1 MIEKAVQPS
10 SAAGHAFVLLPR
22 LPTVAVIQMDRS
34 RELEMELRR
43 SSSPGKLSKSD
54 VDADKTMCHS
64 CCICGKS
71 FPFQSSLS
79 QHMRKHTG
87 EKPYKCPYCDHR
99 ASQKGNLK
107 IHIRSHRTGTLSQGH
122 EAEMGEAQL
131 GEMGVSEGLG
141 GCTSPTKST
150 SACNKILNGTAQV
163 DNSKILLR
171 SSKKEVTEMA
181 PAEEDGKLTSYQ
193 CTFCKN
199 KFERKKDLEQHLQ
212 QVHKPFKCRLCSYMT
227 LREETLLNHIE
238 KDHITAQVPN
248 GETYTENCKSELNA
262 GEFPC
267 EVCGQ
272 TFSQTWFL
280 KAHMKKHRGSFDHG
294 CHICGRRFKEPW
306 FLKNHMKSHGPRSGS
321 KNKPKNDLELIATIN
336 DVIQEE
342 TIVTGLSLYEVC
354 TKCGNL
360 FTNME
365 SLKVHN
371 AVHYRV
377 QPGSTG
383 DKAEGLT
390 DGSLNSSVTKQFF
403 LQCLNLL
410 PSVGLDRVT
419 RGQAGKRVAELDPVS
434 SYQAWQLATKGKVV
448 EPSEYVKYVGWDEA
462 LADADVT
469 YDKDKREYILV
480 NQEKRK
486 RDQDSP
492 SQPKKKSCTGGRLEK
507 ASGVPAGESCP
518 LAPAGLDYRPA
529 SRQGRRGP
537 QNKSTECFEC
547 GKIFRTYHQM
557 VLHSRVHRKERRSGS
572 EGGAAA
578 QPDRYGSSGE
588 EGDSGSVSGPST
600 PGSAS
605 APEDSATS
613 GLGEE
618 GAEES
623 SEEGAANPLLDGKP
637 YHCNFPEEETPM
649 IRSQLDELSNLGG
662 RNARENEVRESKPEI
677 PSLVSSL
684 ESVIKEP
691 FSKYRGP
698 ADTKMPVFHHSQG
711 LPCSSHIAGFASSV
725 GQTSSG
731 MVMDL
736 KTSLEVQASC
746 ARENFLDLHREHP
759 LIEKGAEALEIAP
772 LDLSEKST
780 RDTSC
785 NKYLNTSLQAALIV
799 YPCPFCSHKTYYP
812 EVLWMHKR
820 ILHKISCNLMVPPW
834 VQQNGFK
841 SIKNNLVFLA
851 RSGRTGPPPVL
862 GGKECQPLPIAR
874 FTRTQVPS
882 ALPGSKPSSLSV
894 GKCGSTHPS
903 KDGSRV
909 SGLDGY
915 RQPKLNHSQEQ
926 YSMAAQQKSKYEA
939 NPKLVQMGTYGRS
952 VTPTQTVI
960 SRPSSQPT
968 NSKQV
973 EKYVAPQGSAGFGS
987 PGKHC
992 ASDPVKAKYTPPLQ
1006 YHPLCKGEPY
1016 PKHEEPSV
1024 PPREP
1029 HAKAGNEMRTLANCT
1044 ALARASPVLQPQPG
1058 AVGVPPALHSSKQDL
1073 GSDGHEKHL
1082 DILNIFKTYIPKDLA
1097 SLYQTCGANSP
1108 VLDHTGMLRTQ
1119 TRQGDCVCRECGKCF
1134 TQPSHLRTHQRSHA
1148 GQRARRRG
1156 GDGAHA
1162 AAPEG
1167 HLDPGR
1173 IVQSIHPPGRG
1184 GSPLSIRPHWG
1195 WEQRSARSGLP
1206 PRSSSSQNK

>member
-1 MIEKAVQPS
+1 MIENAVQPT
-10 SAAGHAFVLLPR
+10 SAARHAFVLLPR
-22 LPTVAVIQMDRS
+22 LPIVAVIQMDRS
-34 RELEMELRR
+34 REAEMELRR
-43 SSSPGKLSKSD
+43 SSSPGKLSKND
-54 VDADKTMCHS
+54 MDADKTMCHS

-122 EAEMGEAQL
+122 EVEMGEVQL

-150 SACNKILNGTAQV
+150 SACNKILNGTSQV
-163 DNSKILLR
+163 DSSKILLR
-171 SSKKEVTEMA
+171 SSKKEVMETV
-181 PAEEDGKLTSYQ
+181 PAEEDSKLTSYQ

-199 KFERKKDLEQHLQ
+199 KFERKKDLEQHLH

-248 GETYTENCKSELNA
+248 GEAYTENCKSELSA

-272 TFSQTWFL
+272 AFSQTWFL

-365 SLKVHN
+365 SLKAHN
-371 AVHYRV
+371 VVHYRV

-390 DGSLNSSVTKQFF
+390 DGSLSSSVTKQFF
-403 LQCLNLL
+403 LQCLNLR
-410 PSVGLDRVT
+410 PSVALDRVT
-419 RGQAGKRVAELDPVS
+419 RGQPGKRVAELDPVS

-492 SQPKKKSCTGGRLEK
+492 SNPKKKSCTSGRLEK
-507 ASGVPAGESCP
+507 TSNAAPGESCP
-518 LAPAGLDYRPA
+518 LAQGDLDYRPA
-529 SRQGRRGP
+529 SRQSRRAA

-557 VLHSRVHRKERRSGS
+557 VLHSRVHRKERRSCS
-572 EGGAAA
+572 ESGTAA
-578 QPDRYGSSGE
+578 QPDRYGSSSE
-588 EGDSGSVSGPST
+588 EGDLGSVSGPST

-623 SEEGAANPLLDGKP
+623 SEEGAANPLLDEKP
-637 YHCNFPEEETPM
+637 YHCNFPEDETPM
-649 IRSQLDELSNLGG
+649 RTSQLDELPKLGSH
-662 RNARENEVRESKPEI
+662 NTRENEVRESKPEI
-677 PSLVSSL
+677 PALMSAM
-684 ESVIKEP
+684 ESVIKKP
-691 FSKYRGP
+691 FSKYQGS
-698 ADTKMPVFHHSQG
+698 ADIKMPAFHHSQG
-711 LPCSSHIAGFASSV
+711 LPCSSHIASFGLGV
-725 GQTSSG
+725 GQTSSDV
-731 MVMDL
+731 VMDL
-736 KTSLEVQASC
+736 KTSLEVQAIC
-746 ARENFLDLHREHP
+746 ARETLLDLHREHP
-759 LIEKGAEALEIAP
+759 LIEKGAEALEVAP

-780 RDTSC
+780 RDNSC

-820 ILHKISCNLMVPPW
+820 ILHKISCNSMVPPW

-882 ALPGSKPSSLSV
+882 ALPGSKTSSLSV
-894 GKCGSTHPS
+894 GMTAKSGSMHQS
-903 KDGSRV
+903 KDSHAFSHCGPRLP
-909 SGLDGY
+909 GLDGY
-915 RQPKLNHSQEQ
+915 RQPKFNHSQEQ
-926 YSMAAQQKSKYEA
+926 YSIAAQQKSKYEA
-939 NPKLVQMGTYGRS
+939 NSKLTQMGAYSRS
-952 VTPTQTVI
+952 VTPTQTVT
-960 SRPSSQPT
+960 SRPSTQPT

-973 EKYVAPQGSAGFGS
+973 EKYMVPQGSTNFAP

-992 ASDPVKAKYTPPLQ
+992 ASDSMKAKYNPPQQ
-1006 YHPLCKGEPY
+1006 YHPLCKSEQY
-1016 PKHEEPSV
+1016 TKHEEPLV
-1024 PPREP
+1024 PQRES
-1029 HAKAGNEMRTLANCT
+1029 HMKAGNEMRTLANCT
-1044 ALARASPVLQPQPG
+1044 AVARASPVLQPQPS
-1058 AVGVPPALHSSKQDL
+1058 AVGVSPALHSSKQDL
-1073 GSDGHEKHL
+1073 GSDEHEKHL

-1097 SLYQTCGANSP
+1097 SLYQTCGANTP

-1148 GQRARRRG
+1148 VVFESNGLRG
-1156 GDGAHA
+1156 TEVHTTSADAPKQGRDCVGAELTHTL
-1162 AAPEG
+1162 
-1167 HLDPGR
+1167 HLRKGT
-1173 IVQSIHPPGRG
+1173 
-1184 GSPLSIRPHWG
+1184 
-1195 WEQRSARSGLP
+1195 
-1206 PRSSSSQNK
+1206 

>member
-1 MIEKAVQPS
+1 MIENAVQPS
-10 SAAGHAFVLLPR
+10 SAAGHAFVLLPCSSD
-22 LPTVAVIQMDRS
+22 VAVIQMDRR
-34 RELEMELRR
+34 REAEMELRR
-43 SSSPGKLSKSD
+43 SSSPGKLSKND
-54 VDADKTMCHS
+54 MDTDKSMCHS

-163 DNSKILLR
+163 DSSKILLR
-171 SSKKEVTEMA
+171 SSKKEVMEA
-181 PAEEDGKLTSYQ
+181 VPAEVDGKLTSYQ

-199 KFERKKDLEQHLQ
+199 KFERKKDLEQHLH

-227 LREETLLNHIE
+227 LREEMLLSHVE
-238 KDHITAQVPN
+238 KDHAQVPN
-248 GETYTENCKSELNA
+248 GGAYTENCKSEPSA

-272 TFSQTWFL
+272 AFSQTWFL

-306 FLKNHMKSHGPRSGS
+306 FLKNHMKSHGPRTGS

-336 DVIQEE
+336 NVIQEE

-365 SLKVHN
+365 SLKAHN
-371 AVHYRV
+371 AVHYRA
-377 QPGSTG
+377 QRGSTG
-383 DKAEGLT
+383 DEAEDFI
-390 DGSLNSSVTKQFF
+390 DGSQSSSITKQFF
-403 LQCLNLL
+403 LQCLNLR
-410 PSVGLDRVT
+410 PSVGLDRVI
-419 RGQAGKRVAELDPVS
+419 REQPGKRVAELDPVS

-492 SQPKKKSCTGGRLEK
+492 SSASNPKKKSCTSGRLEK
-507 ASGVPAGESCP
+507 TGSTLSGESCP
-518 LAPAGLDYRPA
+518 LSQGDLDYRPA
-529 SRQGRRGP
+529 SRQSRRAP

-557 VLHSRVHRKERRSGS
+557 VLHSRVHRKERRRCR
-572 EGGAAA
+572 EGGTAA
-578 QPDRYGSSGE
+578 QPDRYGSSSE

-605 APEDSATS
+605 ALEDLVTS

-623 SEEGAANPLLDGKP
+623 SEEGAANPLLDEKP
-637 YHCNFPEEETPM
+637 YPCKFSEEETPM
-649 IRSQLDELSNLGG
+649 VSSQLDELPKLGT
-662 RNARENEVRESKPEI
+662 RNTRENKAKESKPDI
-677 PSLVSSL
+677 PALVSAL

-691 FSKYRGP
+691 LSKYNITGS
-698 ADTKMPVFHHSQG
+698 ADIKMPAFHYSQG
-711 LPCSSHIAGFASSV
+711 LPCSSRIASFASGV
-725 GQTSSG
+725 GQTSSH

-736 KTSLEVQASC
+736 KTSLGVQTNC
-746 ARENFLDLHREHP
+746 ARETLLDLHREHP
-759 LIEKGAEALEIAP
+759 LTEKGAEAQEVAP

-780 RDTSC
+780 RDNSC
-785 NKYLNTSLQAALIV
+785 NKSLNTSLQAALIV

-874 FTRTQVPS
+874 FTRTQVPGAS
-882 ALPGSKPSSLSV
+882 PGSKSSSLSV
-894 GKCGSTHPS
+894 GMTGKSGSAHQS
-903 KDGSRV
+903 KDGHAFSHCGPRL
-909 SGLDGY
+909 SGPDGY

-926 YSMAAQQKSKYEA
+926 YSIAAQQKSKYEA
-939 NPKLVQMGTYGRS
+939 NSKLTQMGAYSRS
-952 VTPTQTVI
+952 VTPTPTVI
-960 SRPSSQPT
+960 SRPSTQST
-968 NSKQV
+968 NSKQA
-973 EKYVAPQGSAGFGS
+973 EKYVVPQGSNSFAP

-992 ASDPVKAKYTPPLQ
+992 ASDSMKAKFSPPPQ
-1006 YHPLCKGEPY
+1006 YHPLCKSEQY
-1016 PKHEEPSV
+1016 TKHEEPLV
-1024 PPREP
+1024 PQRES
-1029 HAKAGNEMRTLANCT
+1029 HMKAGNEMRTLANCT
-1044 ALARASPVLQPQPG
+1044 AVARASPLLQPQPS
-1058 AVGVPPALHSSKQDL
+1058 AAGVPPALHSSKQDL
-1073 GSDGHEKHL
+1073 GSDGHEKRL

-1108 VLDHTGMLRTQ
+1108 VLDHAGMLRTQ

-1148 GQRARRRG
+1148 VVFESNGLRG
-1156 GDGAHA
+1156 TEVHTTSAD
-1162 AAPEG
+1162 APKQE
-1167 HLDPGR
+1167 
-1173 IVQSIHPPGRG
+1173 QSFH
-1184 GSPLSIRPHWG
+1184 SLSLQLKN
-1195 WEQRSARSGLP
+1195 EALKTLLSLATA
-1206 PRSSSSQNK
+1206 

>member
-1 MIEKAVQPS
+1 MIENAVQPS
-10 SAAGHAFVLLPR
+10 SAAGHAFVLLP
-22 LPTVAVIQMDRS
+22 LSPNVAVIQMDRG
-34 RELEMELRR
+34 REAEMELRR
-43 SSSPGKLSKSD
+43 SSSPGKLSKND
-54 VDADKTMCHS
+54 MDADKTMCHS

-122 EAEMGEAQL
+122 EVEMGEAQL

-163 DNSKILLR
+163 DSSKILLR
-171 SSKKEVTEMA
+171 SSKKEVAEA
-181 PAEEDGKLTSYQ
+181 VPAEEDGKLTAYP
-193 CTFCKN
+193 CTFCKS
-199 KFERKKDLEQHLQ
+199 KFERKKDLEQHLH

-227 LREETLLNHIE
+227 LREETLLNHVE

-248 GETYTENCKSELNA
+248 GEAYTENCKSELSA

-272 TFSQTWFL
+272 AFSQTWFL

-306 FLKNHMKSHGPRSGS
+306 FLKNHMKSHGPKTGN
-321 KNKPKNDLELIATIN
+321 KNKLKNELELIATIN

-365 SLKVHN
+365 SLKAHN
-371 AVHYRV
+371 AVHYRA
-377 QPGSTG
+377 QRSSAG
-383 DKAEGLT
+383 DKAEGLI
-390 DGSLNSSVTKQFF
+390 DGSLSPSVTKQFF
-403 LQCLNLL
+403 LQCLNLR

-419 RGQAGKRVAELDPVS
+419 RGQTGKRVAELDPVS
-434 SYQAWQLATKGKVV
+434 SYQAWQLATKGKVA

-486 RDQDSP
+486 REQDLP
-492 SQPKKKSCTGGRLEK
+492 SSSSNPKKKSCPSGRPEK
-507 ASGVPAGESCP
+507 TSSAPPGESCP
-518 LAPAGLDYRPA
+518 LTQGNLDYRPS
-529 SRQGRRGP
+529 SRQGRRAT

-547 GKIFRTYHQM
+547 GKVFRTYHQM
-557 VLHSRVHRKERRSGS
+557 VLHSRVHRKERRSCR
-572 EGGAAA
+572 EGGTAA
-578 QPDRYGSSGE
+578 QPDRYGSSSE

-623 SEEGAANPLLDGKP
+623 SEEGAADPSLDEKP
-637 YHCNFPEEETPM
+637 YHCNFSEEETPM
-649 IRSQLDELSNLGG
+649 VTSQLEEIPKLGS
-662 RNARENEVRESKPEI
+662 RNTRENEANDSKPEI
-677 PSLVSSL
+677 PALVSAL

-691 FSKYRGP
+691 FSKYHDLKGSV
-698 ADTKMPVFHHSQG
+698 DIKMPAFHHSQG
-711 LPCSSHIAGFASSV
+711 LSCSSHFAGFVSGV
-725 GQTSSG
+725 GQTSSN

-736 KTSLEVQASC
+736 KTSLEVQASRS
-746 ARENFLDLHREHP
+746 RENLLDLHRDHP
-759 LIEKGAEALEIAP
+759 LKEKGAEAHEAAP

-780 RDTSC
+780 RDNSC
-785 NKYLNTSLQAALIV
+785 NKNLNTSLQAALII

-820 ILHKISCNLMVPPW
+820 VLHKVSCNSMVPPW

-862 GGKECQPLPIAR
+862 GGKECQPLPVAR

-882 ALPGSKPSSLSV
+882 ALPGSKSSSLPV
-894 GKCGSTHPS
+894 GMTAKSGSMHQS
-903 KDGSRV
+903 KDSHAFGHCGPRL

-926 YSMAAQQKSKYEA
+926 YSIAAQQPPLKNKYEA
-939 NPKLVQMGTYGRS
+939 NSKLMQMGAYSRS
-952 VTPTQTVI
+952 VTPTQAVI
-960 SRPSSQPT
+960 SRPSTQSS

-973 EKYVAPQGSAGFGS
+973 EKYVVPQGSTGFVPS
-987 PGKHC
+987 GKHC
-992 ASDPVKAKYTPPLQ
+992 ASDSVKAKFNPPPQ
-1006 YHPLCKGEPY
+1006 YHPLCKSEQY
-1016 PKHEEPSV
+1016 TKHEEPSV
-1024 PPREP
+1024 PQRES
-1029 HAKAGNEMRTLANCT
+1029 HIKAGSEMRTLANCT
-1044 ALARASPVLQPQPG
+1044 AVARASPLMQPQPSAAG
-1058 AVGVPPALHSSKQDL
+1058 ISSALHSSKQDS
-1073 GSDGHEKHL
+1073 GSDGHEKRL

-1108 VLDHTGMLRTQ
+1108 VLDHAGMLRTQ

-1134 TQPSHLRTHQRSHA
+1134 NQPSHLRTHQRSHTVVFESN
-1148 GQRARRRG
+1148 GLRG
-1156 GDGAHA
+1156 TEVHTTSADAPKQGRDHTSADVAHT
-1162 AAPEG
+1162 
-1167 HLDPGR
+1167 L
-1173 IVQSIHPPGRG
+1173 
-1184 GSPLSIRPHWG
+1184 PLRKG
-1195 WEQRSARSGLP
+1195 T
-1206 PRSSSSQNK
+1206 

>member
-1 MIEKAVQPS
+1 MIETTVQPS
-10 SAAGHAFVLLPR
+10 SAVGHACVLLPR
-22 LPTVAVIQMDRS
+22 SPDVAVIQMDRS
-34 RELEMELRR
+34 KEAEMELRR
-43 SSSPGKLSKSD
+43 SSSPSKLSKSD
-54 VDADKTMCHS
+54 MDADKTMCHS

-122 EAEMGEAQL
+122 EVEMGEVQL
-131 GEMGVSEGLG
+131 GEVGVAEGLG

-163 DNSKILLR
+163 DNGKILLR
-171 SSKKEVTEMA
+171 SSKKEATEAA
-181 PAEEDGKLTSYQ
+181 PAEEDGKLTSHQ

-199 KFERKKDLEQHLQ
+199 KFERKKDLEQHLH

-248 GETYTENCKSELNA
+248 GEAYTENCKSELSA

-272 TFSQTWFL
+272 AFSQTWFL

-306 FLKNHMKSHGPRSGS
+306 FLKNHMKSHGPKTGS

-365 SLKVHN
+365 SLKAHN
-371 AVHYRV
+371 AVHYRA
-377 QPGSTG
+377 QRSSTG
-383 DKAEGLT
+383 EKAEGLL
-390 DGSLNSSVTKQFF
+390 DGSLNPSVTKQFF
-403 LQCLNLL
+403 LQCLNLR
-410 PSVGLDRVT
+410 PSVGIDRVS
-419 RGQAGKRVAELDPVS
+419 RGQPGKRVAELDPVS
-434 SYQAWQLATKGKVV
+434 SYQAWQLATKGKVA

-492 SQPKKKSCTGGRLEK
+492 SSSSNPKKKSCASGRLEK
-507 ASGVPAGESCP
+507 NSSTQLGESC
-518 LAPAGLDYRPA
+518 LVAQNDLDYRPS
-529 SRQGRRGP
+529 SRQSRRAS

-557 VLHSRVHRKERRSGS
+557 VLHSRVHRKERRSCS
-572 EGGAAA
+572 ESGTAV
-578 QPDRYGSSGE
+578 QPDRYGFRSE
-588 EGDSGSVSGPST
+588 EAHGL
-600 PGSAS
+600 
-605 APEDSATS
+605 SATS

-623 SEEGAANPLLDGKP
+623 SEEGGAEPSLDEKP
-637 YHCNFPEEETPM
+637 YNCNFSKEETPM
-649 IRSQLDELSNLGG
+649 ATSQVDELPKLGSH
-662 RNARENEVRESKPEI
+662 NAREKEANESKTEI
-677 PSLVSSL
+677 PALVSAL
-684 ESVIKEP
+684 GNMIKEP
-691 FSKYRGP
+691 FSKYQDLRGP
-698 ADTKMPVFHHSQG
+698 ADVKMPAFHHSQG
-711 LPCSSHIAGFASSV
+711 LACSSHIANFASGV
-725 GQTSSG
+725 GQTSSNKAMG
-731 MVMDL
+731 L
-736 KTSLEVQASC
+736 KTSLEMQAGRSKENLPDLR
-746 ARENFLDLHREHP
+746 RELP
-759 LIEKGAEALEIAP
+759 LIEKGAEAQEVVP

-780 RDTSC
+780 RDNSC
-785 NKYLNTSLQAALIV
+785 NKNGSTSLQAALIV

-820 ILHKISCNLMVPPW
+820 ILHKVSCNAMVPPW

-862 GGKECQPLPIAR
+862 GGKECQPLPVAR

-882 ALPGSKPSSLSV
+882 ALPGSKTSSLPVGMTAKSGSV
-894 GKCGSTHPS
+894 HQS
-903 KDGSRV
+903 KDSHTFGHCGPRV

-926 YSMAAQQKSKYEA
+926 YSIAAQQPPLKNKYEA
-939 NPKLVQMGTYGRS
+939 NSKLMQMGAFSRS

-960 SRPSSQPT
+960 SRPSAQPT
-968 NSKQV
+968 SSKQM
-973 EKYVAPQGSAGFGS
+973 EKYVVPQGSTSFAPS
-987 PGKHC
+987 GKHC
-992 ASDPVKAKYTPPLQ
+992 ASDSMKAKFNPPPQ
-1006 YHPLCKGEPY
+1006 YHPLCKSEQY
-1016 PKHEEPSV
+1016 TKHEEPSV
-1024 PPREP
+1024 PQRES
-1029 HAKAGNEMRTLANCT
+1029 HIKAGNELRTLANCT
-1044 ALARASPVLQPQPG
+1044 AMARASPLMQPQPS
-1058 AVGVPPALHSSKQDL
+1058 AAGVSPALHSSKQDP
-1073 GSDGHEKHL
+1073 GSDGHEKRL

-1108 VLDHTGMLRTQ
+1108 VLDHAATGMLRTQ

-1134 TQPSHLRTHQRSHA
+1134 NQPSHLRTHQRSHTVVFESN
-1148 GQRARRRG
+1148 GLRG
-1156 GDGAHA
+1156 TEVHTTSAD
-1162 AAPEG
+1162 APKQ
-1167 HLDPGR
+1167 GR
-1173 IVQSIHPPGRG
+1173 DHCSADVVHTV
-1184 GSPLSIRPHWG
+1184 PLRKG
-1195 WEQRSARSGLP
+1195 T
-1206 PRSSSSQNK
+1206 

>member
-1 MIEKAVQPS
+1 MIENTVQPS
-10 SAAGHAFVLLPR
+10 SAAGHAFVLLPSS
-22 LPTVAVIQMDRS
+22 PDTAVIRMDRN
-34 RELEMELRR
+34 REAEMELRR
-43 SSSPGKLSKSD
+43 SSSPGKLSKNGM
-54 VDADKTMCHS
+54 DADKTMCHS

-122 EAEMGEAQL
+122 EVEMGEAQL
-131 GEMGVSEGLG
+131 GELGVSEGLG

-171 SSKKEVTEMA
+171 SSKKDITEMVSA
-181 PAEEDGKLTSYQ
+181 KEDGRLTSYQ

-199 KFERKKDLEQHLQ
+199 KFERKKELEQHLH

-227 LREETLLNHIE
+227 LREEALLSHVE

-248 GETYTENCKSELNA
+248 GEAYAENCKSELSA

-306 FLKNHMKSHGPRSGS
+306 FLKNHMKSHGPRTGN
-321 KNKPKNDLELIATIN
+321 KNKPKNDLDLIATIN

-365 SLKVHN
+365 SLKAHN
-371 AVHYRV
+371 AVHYKA
-377 QPGSTG
+377 QQGSAG
-383 DKAEGLT
+383 DRAEGFI
-390 DGSLNSSVTKQFF
+390 DGNLNSSVTKQFF
-403 LQCLNLL
+403 LQCLSLR
-410 PSVGLDRVT
+410 PSVELDSVT
-419 RGQAGKRVAELDPVS
+419 RGQPGKRVAELDPVN

-486 RDQDSP
+486 RDQGSP
-492 SQPKKKSCTGGRLEK
+492 SSSGNPKKKSCTSGRPEK
-507 ASGVPAGESCP
+507 ISTAPPKESCP
-518 LAPAGLDYRPA
+518 LAPGNLDSRPA
-529 SRQGRRGP
+529 SRQSRRAA

-557 VLHSRVHRKERRSGS
+557 VLHSRVHRKERRRCS
-572 EGGAAA
+572 EGGTPA
-578 QPDRYGSSGE
+578 QPDRYGSSSE

-605 APEDSATS
+605 ALEDSATS

-623 SEEGAANPLLDGKP
+623 SEEGAADPSLDEKP
-637 YHCNFPEEETPM
+637 YHCNFSEEETPVVM
-649 IRSQLDELSNLGG
+649 SQLDQHPVLGSHS
-662 RNARENEVRESKPEI
+662 ARENETRESKPEI
-677 PSLVSSL
+677 PALMSAL
-684 ESVIKEP
+684 ESVIRQP
-691 FSKYRGP
+691 FSKYQDLKDS
-698 ADTKMPVFHHSQG
+698 ADIKMPAFHHSQG
-711 LPCSSHIAGFASSV
+711 LPCSSRIAGFALGV
-725 GQTSSG
+725 GQTSSN
-731 MVMDL
+731 MIMDL
-736 KTSLEVQASC
+736 KTSFEVQAGC
-746 ARENFLDLHREHP
+746 ARENFLDLNREHP
-759 LIEKGAEALEIAP
+759 LLEKGAEAP

-780 RDTSC
+780 RDNSC
-785 NKYLNTSLQAALIV
+785 NKNLNTSLQATLIV
-799 YPCPFCSHKTYYP
+799 HPCPFCSHKTYYP

-820 ILHKISCNLMVPPW
+820 ILHKISCNSMVPPW
-834 VQQNGFK
+834 VQPNGLK

-882 ALPGSKPSSLSV
+882 VLPGSKSNSFSV
-894 GKCGSTHPS
+894 GMPVKSRSIQQS
-903 KDGSRV
+903 KDGHAFGHCGPRLAD
-909 SGLDGY
+909 LDGY
-915 RQPKLNHSQEQ
+915 RQPKLNQEQ
-926 YSMAAQQKSKYEA
+926 YSTAAQQRSKYEA
-939 NPKLVQMGTYGRS
+939 NSKLTQVGPYSRS
-952 VTPTQTVI
+952 ITPTQTAI
-960 SRPSSQPT
+960 SRPNTQPN

-973 EKYVAPQGSAGFGS
+973 EKYMVPQGSTTFIP

-992 ASDPVKAKYTPPLQ
+992 LSDSVKAKFSPPPQ
-1006 YHPLCKGEPY
+1006 YHPLCKSEQY
-1016 PKHEEPSV
+1016 TKHEEPSV
-1024 PPREP
+1024 PQRES
-1029 HAKAGNEMRTLANCT
+1029 HMYEMRTMANCT
-1044 ALARASPVLQPQPG
+1044 AAAQASPLLQPQPSTTI
-1058 AVGVPPALHSSKQDL
+1058 VSPTLHSSKQDL

-1082 DILNIFKTYIPKDLA
+1082 DVLNIFKSYIPKDLA

-1119 TRQGDCVCRECGKCF
+1119 MRQGDCVCRECGKCF
-1134 TQPSHLRTHQRSHA
+1134 TQPSHLRTHQRSHTVVFESN
-1148 GQRARRRG
+1148 GLRG
-1156 GDGAHA
+1156 TEVHTTSAD
-1162 AAPEG
+1162 APKQ
-1167 HLDPGR
+1167 GR
-1173 IVQSIHPPGRG
+1173 DH
-1184 GSPLSIRPHWG
+1184 GSVEITHTLPLRKGI
-1195 WEQRSARSGLP
+1195 
-1206 PRSSSSQNK
+1206 

>member
-1 MIEKAVQPS
+1 MIENAVQPS

-22 LPTVAVIQMDRS
+22 SPDVAVIQMDRS
-34 RELEMELRR
+34 RGAEMELRR
-43 SSSPGKLSKSD
+43 SSSPGKLSKGD
-54 VDADKTMCHS
+54 MDADKTMCHS

-107 IHIRSHRTGTLSQGH
+107 IHIRSHRTGTLSQGN

-150 SACNKILNGTAQV
+150 SACNKILNGTTQV
-163 DNSKILLR
+163 DSSKILLR
-171 SSKKEVTEMA
+171 SSKKEVMEVV
-181 PAEEDGKLTSYQ
+181 PAEEDGKMTSYQ

-199 KFERKKDLEQHLQ
+199 KFERKKDLEQHLH
-212 QVHKPFKCRLCSYMT
+212 QVHKPFKCKLCSYMT

-238 KDHITAQVPN
+238 KDHVTAQVPN
-248 GETYTENCKSELNA
+248 GEAYAENCKSEVSA

-272 TFSQTWFL
+272 AFSQTWFL

-306 FLKNHMKSHGPRSGS
+306 FLKNHMKSHGPKAGS
-321 KNKPKNDLELIATIN
+321 KNKPKNDSELIATIN

-342 TIVTGLSLYEVC
+342 MIVTGLSLYEVC

-365 SLKVHN
+365 SLKAHN
-371 AVHYRV
+371 AVHYRA
-377 QPGSTG
+377 QRGSAG

-390 DGSLNSSVTKQFF
+390 DGSLNSTVTKQFF
-403 LQCLNLL
+403 LQCLNLR
-410 PSVGLDRVT
+410 PSVGPERVAS
-419 RGQAGKRVAELDPVS
+419 RQPGKRVAELDPVS

-492 SQPKKKSCTGGRLEK
+492 SSSSNPKKKSCTSGRPEK
-507 ASGVPAGESCP
+507 TVNAPLGESCP
-518 LAPAGLDYRPA
+518 LSQGDLDYRPA
-529 SRQGRRGP
+529 SRQSRRAT

-557 VLHSRVHRKERRSGS
+557 VLHSRVHRKERRSCG
-572 EGGAAA
+572 EGGTAT
-578 QPDRYGSSGE
+578 QPDRYGSSSE

-605 APEDSATS
+605 ALEDSATS

-623 SEEGAANPLLDGKP
+623 SEEGAANPSLDEKP
-637 YHCNFPEEETPM
+637 YRCNFSEEETPM
-649 IRSQLDELSNLGG
+649 VTSQLDELQKLGSH
-662 RNARENEVRESKPEI
+662 NARENKARESKPEI
-677 PSLVSSL
+677 PSLVSAL

-691 FSKYRGP
+691 FLKYQDLKGSADVTMP
-698 ADTKMPVFHHSQG
+698 AFHHSQG
-711 LPCSSHIAGFASSV
+711 LPCSSHIASFGSGV
-725 GQTSSG
+725 GQTSSN

-736 KTSLEVQASC
+736 KMSLEVQASC
-746 ARENFLDLHREHP
+746 TRENLLDLHREHP
-759 LIEKGAEALEIAP
+759 LTEKGAETQEAAP
-772 LDLSEKST
+772 LDLSGKST
-780 RDTSC
+780 RDNSC
-785 NKYLNTSLQAALIV
+785 NKNLNISLQAALIV

-820 ILHKISCNLMVPPW
+820 ILHKISCNSMVPPW

-841 SIKNNLVFLA
+841 AIKNNLIFLA

-882 ALPGSKPSSLSV
+882 ALPGSKSSSLSV
-894 GKCGSTHPS
+894 GLTAKSGSTHQS
-903 KDGSRV
+903 KDSHAFSHCGPRA

-926 YSMAAQQKSKYEA
+926 YSIAAQQKSKYEA
-939 NPKLVQMGTYGRS
+939 NSKLMQMGAYSRS
-952 VTPTQTVI
+952 VTPTPTVI
-960 SRPSSQPT
+960 SRPSTQPT
-968 NSKQV
+968 NSKQM
-973 EKYVAPQGSAGFGS
+973 EKYMVLQGSASFAP

-992 ASDPVKAKYTPPLQ
+992 ASDSVKAKFNPAPQ
-1006 YHPLCKGEPY
+1006 YHLCKSEQY
-1016 PKHEEPSV
+1016 TKHEEPSV
-1024 PPREP
+1024 PQRES
-1029 HAKAGNEMRTLANCT
+1029 HMKAGNEMRTLANCT
-1044 ALARASPVLQPQPG
+1044 AVARGSPLLQTQPS
-1058 AVGVPPALHSSKQDL
+1058 AAGVSPALHSSKQDL

-1108 VLDHTGMLRTQ
+1108 VLDHAGMLRTQ

-1148 GQRARRRG
+1148 VVFESNGLRG
-1156 GDGAHA
+1156 TEVHTTSAD
-1162 AAPEG
+1162 APKQ
-1167 HLDPGR
+1167 GR
-1173 IVQSIHPPGRG
+1173 DHG
-1184 GSPLSIRPHWG
+1184 GVEVTHMLPLRKG
-1195 WEQRSARSGLP
+1195 T
-1206 PRSSSSQNK
+1206 

>member
-1 MIEKAVQPS
+1 MIENAVQPS
-10 SAAGHAFVLLPR
+10 SAAGHALILLPHS
-22 LPTVAVIQMDRS
+22 PTVAVIQMDRS
-34 RELEMELRR
+34 REAEMALRR
-43 SSSPGKLSKSD
+43 SSSPGKLSKND
-54 VDADKTMCHS
+54 MDADKTMCHS

-122 EAEMGEAQL
+122 EVEMGEAQL

-150 SACNKILNGTAQV
+150 SACNKILNGSAQL
-163 DNSKILLR
+163 DSSKILLR
-171 SSKKEVTEMA
+171 SSKKDVTEA
-181 PAEEDGKLTSYQ
+181 TPAEEDGKLSAYP
-193 CTFCKN
+193 CTFCKS
-199 KFERKKDLEQHLQ
+199 KFERKKDLEQHLHQ
-212 QVHKPFKCRLCSYMT
+212 IHKPFKCRLCSFMT
-227 LREETLLNHIE
+227 LREESLLSHVE
-238 KDHITAQVPN
+238 KDHVTAQVPN
-248 GETYTENCKSELNA
+248 GEAYTENCKSELSA

-272 TFSQTWFL
+272 AFSQTWFL

-321 KNKPKNDLELIATIN
+321 KNKLKNELELIATIN

-365 SLKVHN
+365 SLKAHN
-371 AVHYRV
+371 AVHYRA
-377 QPGSTG
+377 QRGSTG
-383 DKAEGLT
+383 DKAEGLI
-390 DGSLNSSVTKQFF
+390 DGSLSPSVTKQFF
-403 LQCLNLL
+403 LQCLSLR
-410 PSVGLDRVT
+410 PSVGMDRVT
-419 RGQAGKRVAELDPVS
+419 RGQPGKRVAELDPVS
-434 SYQAWQLATKGKVV
+434 SYQAWQLATKGKVA
-448 EPSEYVKYVGWDEA
+448 EPSEYVKYLGWDEA

-486 RDQDSP
+486 REQDSP
-492 SQPKKKSCTGGRLEK
+492 SSSSNPKKKSCPSGRLEK
-507 ASGVPAGESCP
+507 SGSVLPGESCP
-518 LAPAGLDYRPA
+518 PAQGDVDYRPS
-529 SRQGRRGP
+529 SRQGRRAA

-557 VLHSRVHRKERRSGS
+557 VLHSRVHRKERRSCR
-572 EGGAAA
+572 EGGTAA
-578 QPDRYGSSGE
+578 QPDRYGSSSE
-588 EGDSGSVSGPST
+588 EGDLGSVSGPST
-600 PGSAS
+600 PDSAS
-605 APEDSATS
+605 ALEDSATS

-623 SEEGAANPLLDGKP
+623 SEEGAAEPSLDEKP
-637 YHCNFPEEETPM
+637 YHCSFSEEETPM
-649 IRSQLDELSNLGG
+649 VTSQVEEITKLGSHS
-662 RNARENEVRESKPEI
+662 ARENEASDSKPEI
-677 PSLVSSL
+677 PALVPTV

-691 FSKYRGP
+691 FSKYQDLKGS
-698 ADTKMPVFHHSQG
+698 ADLKMPAFHHSQG
-711 LPCSSHIAGFASSV
+711 LPCSSHFAGFASGV
-725 GQTSSG
+725 GQTSSN
-731 MVMDL
+731 MVVDL
-736 KTSLEVQASC
+736 KTSLEMQASHS
-746 ARENFLDLHREHP
+746 RENILDLHREHP
-759 LIEKGAEALEIAP
+759 LIEKGAEAEEAAP

-780 RDTSC
+780 RDNSC
-785 NKYLNTSLQAALIV
+785 NKNLNISLQAALII

-820 ILHKISCNLMVPPW
+820 ILHKISCNSMVPPW

-862 GGKECQPLPIAR
+862 GGKECQPLPVAR

-882 ALPGSKPSSLSV
+882 ALPGSKSNSLPVGMTAKSGSV
-894 GKCGSTHPS
+894 HQS
-903 KDGSRV
+903 KDSHAFGHCGPRL

-915 RQPKLNHSQEQ
+915 RQPKVNHSQEQ
-926 YSMAAQQKSKYEA
+926 YSTAAQQPQLKNKYEA
-939 NPKLVQMGTYGRS
+939 NSKLMQMGAYGGS

-960 SRPSSQPT
+960 SRPSTQPT

-973 EKYVAPQGSAGFGS
+973 EKYVVPQGSTGFVPS
-987 PGKHC
+987 GKHC
-992 ASDPVKAKYTPPLQ
+992 ASDSMKAKYNPPPQ
-1006 YHPLCKGEPY
+1006 YHPLCKSEQY
-1016 PKHEEPSV
+1016 TKHEEPLV
-1024 PPREP
+1024 PQRES
-1029 HAKAGNEMRTLANCT
+1029 HIKAGNEMRTLANCT
-1044 ALARASPVLQPQPG
+1044 AVTRASPLIQPQPG
-1058 AVGVPPALHSSKQDL
+1058 AAGVSSVLHSSKQDL
-1073 GSDGHEKHL
+1073 GSDGHEKRL

-1108 VLDHTGMLRTQ
+1108 VLDHAGMLRTQ

-1134 TQPSHLRTHQRSHA
+1134 NQPSHLRTHQRSHTVVFESN
-1148 GQRARRRG
+1148 GLRG
-1156 GDGAHA
+1156 TEVHTTSADAPKQGRDHTGTDVAHT
-1162 AAPEG
+1162 
-1167 HLDPGR
+1167 L
-1173 IVQSIHPPGRG
+1173 
-1184 GSPLSIRPHWG
+1184 PLRKG
-1195 WEQRSARSGLP
+1195 T
-1206 PRSSSSQNK
+1206 

>member
-1 MIEKAVQPS
+1 MIENAVQPS

-22 LPTVAVIQMDRS
+22 SPDVAVIQMDRS
-34 RELEMELRR
+34 RETEMELRR
-43 SSSPGKLSKSD
+43 SSSPGKLSKND
-54 VDADKTMCHS
+54 MDADKTMCHS

-163 DNSKILLR
+163 DSSKILLR
-171 SSKKEVTEMA
+171 SSKKEVMEVA

-199 KFERKKDLEQHLQ
+199 KFEKKKDLEQHLH

-248 GETYTENCKSELNA
+248 GEACVENCKSELSA

-272 TFSQTWFL
+272 AFSQTWFL

-306 FLKNHMKSHGPRSGS
+306 FLKNHMKSHGPKTGS

-371 AVHYRV
+371 AVHYRA
-377 QPGSTG
+377 QRGSAG
-383 DKAEGLT
+383 DKAEGLI
-390 DGSLNSSVTKQFF
+390 DESLDSLVTKQFF
-403 LQCLNLL
+403 LQCLNLR

-419 RGQAGKRVAELDPVS
+419 RGQPGKRVAELDPVS

-492 SQPKKKSCTGGRLEK
+492 SSSSNPKKKSCTSGRLEK
-507 ASGVPAGESCP
+507 TVSTPPGESCP
-518 LAPAGLDYRPA
+518 LAQGDLDYRPA
-529 SRQGRRGP
+529 SRQSRRAA

-557 VLHSRVHRKERRSGS
+557 VLHSRVHRKERRSCG
-572 EGGAAA
+572 EGGTAA
-578 QPDRYGSSGE
+578 QPDRYGSSSE

-623 SEEGAANPLLDGKP
+623 SEEGAANASLDEKP
-637 YHCNFPEEETPM
+637 YHCNFSEEETPM
-649 IRSQLDELSNLGG
+649 VTSQLDELPKLGSC
-662 RNARENEVRESKPEI
+662 NARENKARESKPEI
-677 PSLVSSL
+677 PALVSAP
-684 ESVIKEP
+684 EGVIKES
-691 FSKYRGP
+691 FSKYQDLKGS
-698 ADTKMPVFHHSQG
+698 ADIKMPVFHHSQG
-711 LPCSSHIAGFASSV
+711 LPCSSRIASFVSGV
-725 GQTSSG
+725 GQTSSNV
-731 MVMDL
+731 VMDL
-736 KTSLEVQASC
+736 KTSLEVQAG
-746 ARENFLDLHREHP
+746 RTRGNLLDLNREHP
-759 LIEKGAEALEIAP
+759 RIEKGAEIQEVAP

-780 RDTSC
+780 RGNSC
-785 NKYLNTSLQAALIV
+785 NKHLNTSLQAALIV

-820 ILHKISCNLMVPPW
+820 ILHKISCNSMVPPW

-851 RSGRTGPPPVL
+851 SSGRTGPPPVL

-882 ALPGSKPSSLSV
+882 ALPGSKSSPLSV
-894 GKCGSTHPS
+894 GMTAKSGSTHQS
-903 KDGSRV
+903 KDGHAFGHCGPRLP
-909 SGLDGY
+909 GLDGY
-915 RQPKLNHSQEQ
+915 RQPKLNHAQEQ
-926 YSMAAQQKSKYEA
+926 YSIAAQQKSKYEA
-939 NPKLVQMGTYGRS
+939 NPKLMQMGVYSRS

-960 SRPSSQPT
+960 SRPSTQPT

-973 EKYVAPQGSAGFGS
+973 EKYAVPQGGS
-987 PGKHC
+987 SFVPPGKHC
-992 ASDPVKAKYTPPLQ
+992 ASESMKAKFSPPPQ
-1006 YHPLCKGEPY
+1006 YHPLCKSEQY
-1016 PKHEEPSV
+1016 TKHEEPLV
-1024 PPREP
+1024 PQRES
-1029 HAKAGNEMRTLANCT
+1029 HVKAGNEMRTLANCT
-1044 ALARASPVLQPQPG
+1044 AVARASPLLQPQPSAAG
-1058 AVGVPPALHSSKQDL
+1058 LSPALHSSRQDL
-1073 GSDGHEKHL
+1073 ASDGHEKRL
-1082 DILNIFKTYIPKDLA
+1082 DVLNIFKTYIPKDLA

-1108 VLDHTGMLRTQ
+1108 VLDHAGMLRTQ
-1119 TRQGDCVCRECGKCF
+1119 TRQGDCVCKECGKCF

-1148 GQRARRRG
+1148 VVFESNGLRG
-1156 GDGAHA
+1156 TEVHTTSADAPKQGRDHGGAEVAHT
-1162 AAPEG
+1162 
-1167 HLDPGR
+1167 L
-1173 IVQSIHPPGRG
+1173 
-1184 GSPLSIRPHWG
+1184 PLRKG
-1195 WEQRSARSGLP
+1195 T
-1206 PRSSSSQNK
+1206 

>member
-1 MIEKAVQPS
+1 MIDNQVQPS
-10 SAAGHAFVLLPR
+10 SAAGHASVLLARSPNV
-22 LPTVAVIQMDRS
+22 TVIQMDRR
-34 RELEMELRR
+34 REAEMELRR

-54 VDADKTMCHS
+54 TDSDKTMCHS

-122 EAEMGEAQL
+122 EVEMGEAQL

-150 SACNKILNGTAQV
+150 SACNRILNGATQV
-163 DNSKILLR
+163 DSSKILLR
-171 SSKKEVTEMA
+171 SSKKEVMEVV
-181 PAEEDGKLTSYQ
+181 PAEEDGKLSSHQ
-193 CTFCKN
+193 CSFCKN
-199 KFERKKDLEQHLQ
+199 KFERKKDLEQHLH
-212 QVHKPFKCRLCSYMT
+212 QVHKPFKCRLCSYMA
-227 LREETLLNHIE
+227 LREETLLSHIE

-248 GETYTENCKSELNA
+248 GEAYTENCKSELSP

-272 TFSQTWFL
+272 AFSQTWFL

-306 FLKNHMKSHGPRSGS
+306 FLKNHMKSHGPRAGS

-365 SLKVHN
+365 SLKAHN
-371 AVHYRV
+371 AVHYRA
-377 QPGSTG
+377 QRGSAG
-383 DKAEGLT
+383 DKAECLV
-390 DGSLNSSVTKQFF
+390 DGSLSSSVTKQFF
-403 LQCLNLL
+403 LQCLNLR
-410 PSVGLDRVT
+410 PSVELDRVT
-419 RGQAGKRVAELDPVS
+419 RRPGKRVAELDPVS

-448 EPSEYVKYVGWDEA
+448 EPLEYVKYLGWDEA

-492 SQPKKKSCTGGRLEK
+492 SNPKKKSCTSGRPEK
-507 ASGVPAGESCP
+507 NSSTLSGESCL
-518 LAPAGLDYRPA
+518 LAQGDVDYRPA
-529 SRQGRRGP
+529 SRQSRRAA

-557 VLHSRVHRKERRSGS
+557 VLHSRVHRKERRSCS
-572 EGGAAA
+572 ESGTAA
-578 QPDRYGSSGE
+578 QPDRYGSSSE

-605 APEDSATS
+605 TPEDSAIS

-623 SEEGAANPLLDGKP
+623 SEEGAANPSLDEKP
-637 YHCNFPEEETPM
+637 YHCSFSEVETPM
-649 IRSQLDELSNLGG
+649 VTSQLDELPKLGS
-662 RNARENEVRESKPEI
+662 RNTRENEARESKPEV
-677 PSLVSSL
+677 PVLVSTL

-691 FSKYRGP
+691 FSRYQDVKGC
-698 ADTKMPVFHHSQG
+698 ADMKMPAFHHSQG
-711 LPCSSHIAGFASSV
+711 LPCSSHIASFASGV
-725 GQTSSG
+725 GQASSN

-736 KTSLEVQASC
+736 KMSLEVQASR
-746 ARENFLDLHREHP
+746 ARENLLDLHRDHP
-759 LIEKGAEALEIAP
+759 LIEKGAEVQEVAP

-780 RDTSC
+780 RDNSC
-785 NKYLNTSLQAALIV
+785 NKDLSTSTQAALIV

-820 ILHKISCNLMVPPW
+820 ILHRISCNSMVPSW

-882 ALPGSKPSSLSV
+882 TSPGPKSSSLSV
-894 GKCGSTHPS
+894 GMTAKSGSTHQS
-903 KDGSRV
+903 KDGHAFGHCGPHL

-915 RQPKLNHSQEQ
+915 RQPKVNHSQEQ
-926 YSMAAQQKSKYEA
+926 YSVAAQQKTKYET
-939 NPKLVQMGTYGRS
+939 NSKLMQMGAFSRS
-952 VTPTQTVI
+952 VTPTQMTT
-960 SRPSSQPT
+960 SRPSTQPT
-968 NSKQV
+968 SSKQV
-973 EKYVAPQGSAGFGS
+973 EKYAVPQGGASFGPPS
-987 PGKHC
+987 KHC
-992 ASDPVKAKYTPPLQ
+992 ASDLMKAKFSPPPQ
-1006 YHPLCKGEPY
+1006 YHPLCKSEQY
-1016 PKHEEPSV
+1016 TKHEEPSV
-1024 PPREP
+1024 PQRES
-1029 HAKAGNEMRTLANCT
+1029 HMKAGNEMRTLANCT
-1044 ALARASPVLQPQPG
+1044 AVARASPLLQPQPG
-1058 AVGVPPALHSSKQDL
+1058 ATGVSVALHSSKEDL
-1073 GSDGHEKHL
+1073 GSDTHEKRL
-1082 DILNIFKTYIPKDLA
+1082 DVLNIFKTYIPKDLA

-1119 TRQGDCVCRECGKCF
+1119 TRQGDCVCIECGKCF
-1134 TQPSHLRTHQRSHA
+1134 TQPSHLRTHQRSHSVVFESN
-1148 GQRARRRG
+1148 GLRG
-1156 GDGAHA
+1156 TEVHTTSADAPKQGRDHGGAEVAHT
-1162 AAPEG
+1162 
-1167 HLDPGR
+1167 L
-1173 IVQSIHPPGRG
+1173 
-1184 GSPLSIRPHWG
+1184 PLRKG
-1195 WEQRSARSGLP
+1195 
-1206 PRSSSSQNK
+1206 

>member
-1 MIEKAVQPS
+1 
-10 SAAGHAFVLLPR
+10 
-22 LPTVAVIQMDRS
+22 MDRS
-34 RELEMELRR
+34 REAEMELRR
-43 SSSPGKLSKSD
+43 SSSPGKLSKND

-163 DNSKILLR
+163 DSSKILLR
-171 SSKKEVTEMA
+171 SSKKETAEMA
-181 PAEEDGKLTSYQ
+181 PTEEDGKLTSYP
-193 CTFCKN
+193 CTFCKS
-199 KFERKKDLEQHLQ
+199 KFERKKDLEQHVH

-248 GETYTENCKSELNA
+248 GEPYTENCKSELNA

-371 AVHYRV
+371 AVHYRL
-377 QPGSTG
+377 QPGSAVG
-383 DKAEGLT
+383 KVEGLM
-390 DGSLNSSVTKQFF
+390 DGSLSSSVTKQFF
-403 LQCLNLL
+403 LQCLNLR

-419 RGQAGKRVAELDPVS
+419 RGQPGKRVAELDPVS

-492 SQPKKKSCTGGRLEK
+492 SHPKKKS
-507 ASGVPAGESCP
+507 SGESCP
-518 LAPAGLDYRPA
+518 LAPGDLDYRPA
-529 SRQGRRGP
+529 SRQSRRAP

-557 VLHSRVHRKERRSGS
+557 VLHSRVHRKERRSCS
-572 EGGAAA
+572 EGGTAA
-578 QPDRYGSSGE
+578 QPDRYGSSSE

-623 SEEGAANPLLDGKP
+623 SEEGAANPFRAGGGQRP
-637 YHCNFPEEETPM
+637 YHCNFSEEESPM
-649 IRSQLDELSNLGG
+649 ITSQLDELPKLGG
-662 RNARENEVRESKPEI
+662 HHTRENEARESKPEI
-677 PSLVSSL
+677 PALMSAL

-691 FSKYRGP
+691 FSKYQGS
-698 ADTKMPVFHHSQG
+698 ADIKMPVFHHSQG
-711 LPCSSHIAGFASSV
+711 LPCSSHIASFASAV
-725 GQTSSG
+725 
-731 MVMDL
+731 
-736 KTSLEVQASC
+736 VQASR
-746 ARENFLDLHREHP
+746 ARENLLDLHREHS
-759 LIEKGAEALEIAP
+759 LIEKGAEALEVAP

-780 RDTSC
+780 RDNSC

-820 ILHKISCNLMVPPW
+820 ILHKISCNSMVPPW

-894 GKCGSTHPS
+894 GMTAKSGSTHPS
-903 KDGSRV
+903 KDGHTLGHCGSRL
-909 SGLDGY
+909 SSLDGY

-926 YSMAAQQKSKYEA
+926 YSIAAQQKSKYET
-939 NPKLVQMGTYGRS
+939 NSKLTQMGSYGRS

-960 SRPSSQPT
+960 SRPSTQPT
-968 NSKQV
+968 DSKQV
-973 EKYVAPQGSAGFGS
+973 EKYAVPQGSSGFAS

-992 ASDPVKAKYTPPLQ
+992 ASNSVKAKYAPPLQ
-1006 YHPLCKGEPY
+1006 YHPLCKSEQY
-1016 PKHEEPSV
+1016 PKHEELPV

-1029 HAKAGNEMRTLANCT
+1029 HGKAGSEMRTLANCT
-1044 ALARASPVLQPQPG
+1044 AVARASPVLQPQPS

-1148 GQRARRRG
+1148 VVFESNGLRG
-1156 GDGAHA
+1156 TEVHTTSADAPKQKIIKLNLFHVSYVFGD
-1162 AAPEG
+1162 
-1167 HLDPGR
+1167 
-1173 IVQSIHPPGRG
+1173 
-1184 GSPLSIRPHWG
+1184 
-1195 WEQRSARSGLP
+1195 
-1206 PRSSSSQNK
+1206 

>member
-1 MIEKAVQPS
+1 MIEDTIQPS
-10 SAAGHAFVLLPR
+10 SAVGLGCILLPR
-22 LPTVAVIQMDRS
+22 SPDVAVIQMDCNK
-34 RELEMELRR
+34 EAEMELRR
-43 SSSPGKLSKSD
+43 SSSPSKLSKSD
-54 VDADKTMCHS
+54 MDADKTMCHS

-107 IHIRSHRTGTLSQGH
+107 IHIRSHRTGTLSEGH
-122 EAEMGEAQL
+122 EVEMGEVQL
-131 GEMGVSEGLG
+131 GEVGIAEGLG

-150 SACNKILNGTAQV
+150 SACNKILNGTARV

-171 SSKKEVTEMA
+171 SSKKEVTEVA
-181 PAEEDGKLTSYQ
+181 PADEDGKLTSHQ

-199 KFERKKDLEQHLQ
+199 KFERKKDLEQHLH
-212 QVHKPFKCRLCSYMT
+212 QVHKSFKCRLCSYMT

-238 KDHITAQVPN
+238 KDHITAQVPK
-248 GETYTENCKSELNA
+248 GEAYTENCKSELSA

-272 TFSQTWFL
+272 AFSQTWFL

-306 FLKNHMKSHGPRSGS
+306 FLKNHMKSHGPKTGS

-365 SLKVHN
+365 SLKAHN
-371 AVHYRV
+371 AVHYRA
-377 QPGSTG
+377 QRSSTG
-383 DKAEGLT
+383 EKAEGLT
-390 DGSLNSSVTKQFF
+390 DGSLNPSVTKQFF
-403 LQCLNLL
+403 LQCLNLR
-410 PSVGLDRVT
+410 PSVGIDRVT
-419 RGQAGKRVAELDPVS
+419 RGQPGKRVAELDPVS
-434 SYQAWQLATKGKVV
+434 SYQAWQLATKGKVA

-492 SQPKKKSCTGGRLEK
+492 SSSSNPKKKSCVSGRLERN
-507 ASGVPAGESCP
+507 SSTQPGDSCL
-518 LAPAGLDYRPA
+518 LAQSDLDYRPS
-529 SRQGRRGP
+529 SRQSRRAS

-557 VLHSRVHRKERRSGS
+557 VLHSRVHRKERRSCS
-572 EGGAAA
+572 ESGTAT
-578 QPDRYGSSGE
+578 QPDRYGSSSE

-600 PGSAS
+600 PSSAS

-623 SEEGAANPLLDGKP
+623 SEEGGAETSLDEKP
-637 YHCNFPEEETPM
+637 YHCNFSEEETHM
-649 IRSQLDELSNLGG
+649 ATSQVDGLPKLGSH
-662 RNARENEVRESKPEI
+662 NARENDANESKPEI
-677 PSLVSSL
+677 PALVSAL
-684 ESVIKEP
+684 GNVTKEP
-691 FSKYRGP
+691 FSKYHNLKDP
-698 ADTKMPVFHHSQG
+698 ADVKMPAFHRSQG
-711 LPCSSHIAGFASSV
+711 LPCSSHIANFASGV
-725 GQTSSG
+725 GQTSSNMAMG
-731 MVMDL
+731 L
-736 KTSLEVQASC
+736 KTSLEMHAGRSK
-746 ARENFLDLHREHP
+746 ENLPDLCREHP
-759 LIEKGAEALEIAP
+759 LTEKGAEAQEVAP

-780 RDTSC
+780 RDNSC
-785 NKYLNTSLQAALIV
+785 NKNLNTSLQAALII

-820 ILHKISCNLMVPPW
+820 ILHKVSCNSMVPPW

-862 GGKECQPLPIAR
+862 GGKECQPLPVAR
-874 FTRTQVPS
+874 FTRTQVPG
-882 ALPGSKPSSLSV
+882 ALPGSKSGSLPGGMTAKS
-894 GKCGSTHPS
+894 GSMHQS
-903 KDGSRV
+903 KDSHAFGHCGPRI
-909 SGLDGY
+909 SGFDGY

-926 YSMAAQQKSKYEA
+926 YSIAAQQPPLKNKYEA
-939 NPKLVQMGTYGRS
+939 NSKLMQMGAFGRN

-960 SRPSSQPT
+960 SRPSAQPT

-973 EKYVAPQGSAGFGS
+973 EKYVVPQGSTSFAPS
-987 PGKHC
+987 GKHC
-992 ASDPVKAKYTPPLQ
+992 AADSMKAKFSPPPQ
-1006 YHPLCKGEPY
+1006 YHPLCKNEQY
-1016 PKHEEPSV
+1016 TKHEEPSV
-1024 PPREP
+1024 PQRES
-1029 HAKAGNEMRTLANCT
+1029 HIKAGNELRTLANCT
-1044 ALARASPVLQPQPG
+1044 AMARASPLMQPQPS
-1058 AVGVPPALHSSKQDL
+1058 AAGVSPALHASKQDL
-1073 GSDGHEKHL
+1073 GSDGHEKRL

-1097 SLYQTCGANSP
+1097 SLYQTCSANSP
-1108 VLDHTGMLRTQ
+1108 VLDHAGMLRTQ
-1119 TRQGDCVCRECGKCF
+1119 TSQGDCVCRECGKCF
-1134 TQPSHLRTHQRSHA
+1134 NQPSHLRTHQRSHTVVFESN
-1148 GQRARRRG
+1148 GLRG
-1156 GDGAHA
+1156 TEVHTTSAD
-1162 AAPEG
+1162 APKQ
-1167 HLDPGR
+1167 GR
-1173 IVQSIHPPGRG
+1173 DHSSVDVVRTV
-1184 GSPLSIRPHWG
+1184 PLRKG
-1195 WEQRSARSGLP
+1195 T
-1206 PRSSSSQNK
+1206 